1 MKSNMSRRAFLKG
14 SATSA
19 AGMAAIGAVS
29 VAPFAVADEAPAESE
44 YVHLWGMSGD
54 GSWLGEAPVVD
65 EAAVTDTI
73 EVDVVVVG
81 AGHSGTMAAVG
92 AVDEGASVAV
102 IEVQPWDAFVDL
114 EGSGANMGG
123 WYGED
128 IGHVNSQWLIDQ
140 GFGPYNTGEITW
152 EFVKRSGGR
161 VDTDLI
167 RKFVQNSG
175 AMVDHQMEIYASY
188 EDRRKE
194 EDSEV
199 FVLNDLFGN
208 PENTV
213 DFSDIT
219 QYPLAVVHNVGR
231 DREYPCVLND
241 MKTWPCNIQFYG
253 HQGNNIE
260 YFLKYMKYYNEDHGA
275 QYFFEHRGTVLIQN
289 EDGDVL
295 GIYAE
300 DLNNKGTYKKFLAK
314 NGVVMCCGDCKGNA
328 EMAWKLFTEHAEWAE
343 RSGQVVE
350 DWEGGRGGRDG
361 SGIKMICWAGGIM
374 ETVPRGT
381 QGSKR
386 GASGPWGMAP
396 FLQLDSR
403 GKRFWNEAG
412 VGFAT
417 GVIQRA
423 YPGMSV
429 WISDAKWNENL
440 QLGSL
445 DHGAPNFGWVEMYE
459 KMCAGME
466 AVEVGNPEGS
476 AVSGCGVAES
486 YAYMSS
492 TVYAAETLEEL
503 LGFLG
508 YEGEQL
514 ETALAEIEHYN
525 ELCASE
531 DGDIDYGKEKA
542 LMFPICDPPYY
553 GGVGNL
559 DSKPSLG
566 LVSLCGVV
574 ADAEFRV
581 AHMGNKNDLIKGLY
595 VAGNSLGNRYP
606 FDYVS
611 VMAGNSV
618 GQAETH
624 GWLAGKNAAHAV

>member
-1 MKSNMSRRAFLKG
+1 MSNTVSRRDFLKA
-14 SATSA
+14 SATGA
-19 AGMAAIGAVS
+19 AGAAALASAS
-29 VAPFAVADEAPAESE
+29 VTPIALADEAAEAQPS
-44 YVHLWGMSGD
+44 VHLWGMSGD
-54 GSWLGEAPVVD
+54 GSWLGEKPVVD
-65 EAAVTDTI
+65 EADVTEEVT
-73 EVDVVVVG
+73 VDVVVVG
-81 AGHSGTMAAVG
+81 GGHSGTMAALG

-102 IEVQPWDAFVDL
+102 IEVQPWGAFVDL
-114 EGSGANMGG
+114 EGSGMNMGG

-128 IGHVNSQWLIDQ
+128 IGHVNSKWLLER
-140 GFGPYNTGEITW
+140 GFGPYNTGDITW

-175 AMVDHQMEIYASY
+175 AMVDRQMEIYASY
-188 EDRRKE
+188 EERRKE

-199 FVLNDLFGN
+199 FVENDLLGN
-208 PENTV
+208 ATNTV

-219 QYPLAVVHNVGR
+219 QYPLAVVHNVGE

-260 YFLKYMKYYNEDHGA
+260 YFMKYMKYYNEEHGA
-275 QYFFEHRGTVLIQN
+275 QYFFEHRAIVLIQN
-289 EDGDVL
+289 EAGDVT
-295 GIYAE
+295 GVYAE
-300 DLNNKGTYKKFLAK
+300 DLNNPGTFKKFNAN
-314 NGVVMCCGDCKGNA
+314 NGVVICAGDFKGNA
-328 EMAWKLFTEHAEWAE
+328 DMCWCVLNEHMEWAE
-343 RSGQVVE
+343 RSGLTKD
-350 DWEGGRGGRDG
+350 DWDITSTRNGD
-361 SGIKMICWAGGIM
+361 GIKMVCWAGGIM
-374 ETVPRGT
+374 ETIPRGT

-396 FLQLDSR
+396 FLQLDCR

-412 VGFAT
+412 VGCAT
-417 GVIQRA
+417 GIIQRA

-445 DHGAPNFGWVEMYE
+445 DHGAPNFGWKDMYD
-459 KMCAGME
+459 KMCSTFE
-466 AVEVGNPEGS
+466 QIEVGNPEGS

-492 TVYAAETLEEL
+492 TVFAADTLEEL

-508 YEGEQL
+508 YDEQ
-514 ETALAEIEHYN
+514 TIPVALAEIEHYN
-525 ELCASE
+525 EMCASE

-559 DSKPSLG
+559 NTTPSLG
-566 LVSLCGVV
+566 LVTLAGVV
-574 ADAEFRV
+574 TDAEFR
-581 AHMGNKNDLIKGLY
+581 ACRNGDKNDLIKGLY

-611 VMAGNSV
+611 VMAGNSI
-618 GQAETH
+618 GQAQCH
-624 GWLAGKNAAHAV
+624 GWLAGQNAAKGV